1 MKKNIKTSILLIVS
15 LFCILCL
22 TSCVFGDRGVTT
34 TGTKPTIID
43 VFYTDNTA
51 PDNYSDWSQL
61 PDRSNYMAHGT
72 DYCLVCKFSDPD
84 MDANK
89 LYLSTSSSFPT
100 GSTWTFDINQT
111 YTDQASWWRDYWTGS
126 STGYTNFYLYV
137 EDEAGNESDKYTLTV
152 YFIE

>member
-1 MKKNIKTSILLIVS
+1 MKKKIKSSILLIVS

-22 TSCVFGDRGVTT
+22 TSCVFLNR
-34 TGTKPTIID
+34 GTKPTIHE
-43 VFYTDNTA
+43 VFYTYTDA
-51 PDNYSDWSQL
+51 PETYGSVENFPSLNGSM
-61 PDRSNYMAHGT
+61 RHG
-72 DYCLVCKFSDPD
+72 YYYNLVCCFSDPD
-84 MDANK
+84 MDAK
-89 LYLSTSSSFPT
+89 TLYLSTSFSFPS

-137 EDEAGNESDKYTLTV
+137 EDEAGNKSDKYTLTV

>member
-72 DYCLVCKFSDPD
+72 DYCLVCRFSDPD
-84 MDANK
+84 MDVNK
-89 LYLSTSSSFPT
+89 LYLSTSSSFPADH
-100 GSTWTFDINQT
+100 TW
-111 YTDQASWWRDYWTGS
+111 
-126 STGYTNFYLYV
+126 
-137 EDEAGNESDKYTLTV
+137 E
-152 YFIE
+152 